1 MTLTPNKTQNCRPP
15 PVADDPR
22 WLRIVARDKTADGQ
36 LWYSVA
42 TTGVYC
48 RPSCPSRT
56 ANPKNVQLHET
67 LQSARATGFRPCRR
81 CNPDAAS
88 LESENAA
95 LIAKACRI
103 IEDSEEEPSLKILA
117 DAIDRSPSHFHRLF
131 KAATGLTPKEY
142 AAANRAK
149 KIRQGL
155 VAGNSVTEVIYDAGF
170 NSSGRF
176 YENATDMLGMTPS
189 QYRAGGRNEE
199 IKFAVGQTSLGA
211 ILVASSTK
219 GVASILL
226 GDDPDELVRSLQDRF
241 PNAHLIGANRDYE
254 ALVARVVGFVEAPH
268 IGLDL
273 PLDVRGTA
281 FQHRVWRALQEIRI
295 GETVSYAEIARRIGS
310 PKAARAVAD
319 ACAANHVAIAIPC
332 HRVLRHDGSLSG
344 YAWGVERR
352 RLLLDRE
359 ASGKAGRQRPSRP
372 STPASERNE
381 PFRVLRGGRSHPEDH
396 R

>member
-56 ANPKNVQLHET
+56 ANPKNRAA
-67 LQSARATGFRPCRR
+67 ARGLCKAPGRRASDLAGAATRTQR
-81 CNPDAAS
+81 S

-131 KAATGLTPKEY
+131 KAATGLSPKEY

-155 VAGNSVTEVIYDAGF
+155 VAGNSVTE
-170 NSSGRF
+170 
-176 YENATDMLGMTPS
+176 
-189 QYRAGGRNEE
+189 
-199 IKFAVGQTSLGA
+199 
-211 ILVASSTK
+211 
-219 GVASILL
+219 
-226 GDDPDELVRSLQDRF
+226 GDL
-241 PNAHLIGANRDYE
+241 
-254 ALVARVVGFVEAPH
+254 
-268 IGLDL
+268 
-273 PLDVRGTA
+273 
-281 FQHRVWRALQEIRI
+281 
-295 GETVSYAEIARRIGS
+295 
-310 PKAARAVAD
+310 
-319 ACAANHVAIAIPC
+319 
-332 HRVLRHDGSLSG
+332 
-344 YAWGVERR
+344 
-352 RLLLDRE
+352 
-359 ASGKAGRQRPSRP
+359 
-372 STPASERNE
+372 
-381 PFRVLRGGRSHPEDH
+381 
-396 R
+396 